1 MVLSLHLDG
10 AIGLLV
16 PRQRL
21 PVDPLQQQ
29 LPRDERKGLASRIRS
44 YVDCFHRQE
53 RAGQGGG
60 KLEVGTL
67 KFEKRP

>member
-21 PVDPLQQQ
+21 PIDPLQQQ
-29 LPRDERKGLASRIRS
+29 LLRDEREGLASRIRS
-44 YVDCFHRQE
+44 YVDCFHRQG
-53 RAGQGGG
+53 RAGQGGR
-60 KLEVGTL
+60 EVGSG
-67 KFEKRP
+67 KFEV

>member
-1 MVLSLHLDG
+1 MVLSHHLDG
-10 AIGLLV
+10 AIGLLM

-21 PVDPLQQQ
+21 PIDPLQQQ
-29 LPRDERKGLASRIRS
+29 HPRDEREGPVSRIRS
-44 YVDCFHRQE
+44 FVDCFHRQE